1 MRAMAAPT
9 VGHLDP
15 LMVAML
21 DDVRAKLSRQFRA
34 PDGSFAFAVSGT
46 GTSGMETAV
55 ANTVRQGSRA
65 TVVVTGYFGDRLAQM
80 CERYGATVT
89 RVNGE
94 WGKAADPS
102 MLETSL
108 GATPADVVAM
118 VHGETSTGVRNPV
131 RDLAAIARKHDAL
144 TIVDAVTSFGGVE
157 LEIDAWGIDV
167 CYSCTQKCLG
177 APSGLAPIVFTP
189 RALERT
195 VKCPSFYF
203 DLQLLKDYWINRK
216 YHHTMSSAL
225 LCALYEALTM
235 IEEEG
240 LDARWARHE
249 RNHRAF
255 VEGLSALGLSLLP
268 PERDR
273 LFTLNTVK
281 IPDGVDDAA
290 VRKFLLEEYSIE
302 IGAGLGPLAGK
313 IWRVGLMGTS
323 SASRLVVLLL
333 GALQSALARQRVNA

>member
-21 DDVRAKLSRQFRA
+21 DDVRAKLTRLFRA

-55 ANTVRQGSRA
+55 ANIVKPGSRA

-94 WGKAADPS
+94 WGRAADS
-102 MLETSL
+102 SALEKSL
-108 GATPADVVAM
+108 ATTPADVVAM

-131 RDLAAIARKHDAL
+131 RELAAIARKHDAL

-157 LEIDAWGIDV
+157 LEVGAWGIDV

-177 APSGLAPIVFTP
+177 APSGLAPIVFAP
-189 RALERT
+189 RALERA

-203 DLQLLKDYWINRK
+203 DLQLLKDYWLNRK

-255 VEGLSALGLSLLP
+255 VKGLAEIGLSLLP
-268 PERDR
+268 PEGDR
-273 LFTLNTVK
+273 LYTLNTVR

-290 VRKFLLEEYSIE
+290 LRKLLLEEFSIE

-313 IWRVGLMGTS
+313 IWRVGLMGSS
-323 SASRLVVLLL
+323 SAERLVVLLI
-333 GALQSALARQRVNA
+333 GALQNALARQRVNA